1 MLSHNKSA
9 HHLRNWVPLTDSPTV
24 LCQRLTANSRL
35 HVTVTAA
42 GMLRW
47 GSVLAATWVTGEL
60 EGNLSTM
67 MTSCC
72 IWSLNISGLWGR
84 KHWWDRQRKREG
96 RGEGQR
102 YGDGGRDRTDGTEG
116 GKGEGILVGEQGQS
130 RCTHW
135 GWLWAEERS
144 WFGTDGF
151 GLKWGALT
159 WRDWGLV
166 LLKVQGGHRG

>member
-1 MLSHNKSA
+1 MHSQGNFNKKLSNMRQGIRDSSIHPSFSTTKRSQD
-9 HHLRNWVPLTDSPTV
+9 HCTFFTTHSPTV
-24 LCQRLTANSRL
+24 LCQRLTANNRL

-84 KHWWDRQRKREG
+84 KHWWDRQRNVEG
-96 RGEGQR
+96 RIGEEEGQ
-102 YGDGGRDRTDGTEG
+102 GMETEEE
-116 GKGEGILVGEQGQS
+116 GKMEQG
-130 RCTHW
+130 R
-135 GWLWAEERS
+135 E
-144 WFGTDGF
+144 
-151 GLKWGALT
+151 
-159 WRDWGLV
+159 
-166 LLKVQGGHRG
+166 KVH